1 MAPVR
6 GFSMRDAAAVI
17 ATLAL
22 IAAASQAPKIAR
34 DGWTNLTAHTASTT
48 DRQLAAVV
56 YSQAPNSTFLTAAK
70 IIPLNATYA
79 VVYGQLPP
87 NPTSDF
93 KFAIPTLFQY
103 WLLPRHYTRDIH
115 KAQWVISWH
124 HPSETLGVRYSEE
137 LPIGDDS
144 NIVKVIP

>member
-1 MAPVR
+1 MALLRRFSVR
-6 GFSMRDAAAVI
+6 DGAVVI
-17 ATLAL
+17 AALAL
-22 IAAASQAPKIAR
+22 IAAASQSPAIAR
-34 DGWTNLTAHTASTT
+34 AGWSNLTGHSQSTIN
-48 DRQLAAVV
+48 RQLAAVV
-56 YSQAPNSTFLTAAK
+56 YSQAPSSTFLAAAR
-70 IIPLNATYA
+70 IIPRNAVYA
-79 VVYGQLPP
+79 VVVGEEPP

-137 LPIGDDS
+137 LGIGDYS